1 MSKRLPTLS
10 KIYIMIGYYNHSV
23 SVEAT
28 IMVSKT
34 ASSLLNMLVPMAQYV
49 TTATIQ
55 IVKNI
60 LNLSAYNSIDAI
72 YSCQLTLTWMSNI
85 KEVHVDYEARL
96 HDSVSLLD
104 GVWPP
109 FCVSL
114 LLSLSSLLCVHA
126 HGQYC

>member
-1 MSKRLPTLS
+1 
-10 KIYIMIGYYNHSV
+10 MIGYYNHSV